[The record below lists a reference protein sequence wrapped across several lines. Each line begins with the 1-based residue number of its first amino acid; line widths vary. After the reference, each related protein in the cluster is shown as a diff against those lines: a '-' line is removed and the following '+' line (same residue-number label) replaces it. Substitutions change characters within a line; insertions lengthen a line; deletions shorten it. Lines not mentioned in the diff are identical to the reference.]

1 MKRQAAVK
9 GVTTSITLIS
19 LALITL
25 HPAQADPVEDFYKGK
40 TISLIIGLGEGGG
53 YDLSARLVGQHLGR
67 FIPGNPTIVPRNMPG
82 AGSIAAAEFVYSVA
96 PRDGTTLA
104 MVQPTFVLEKISD
117 KSRKFESEKFTYIGR
132 ADQSILVGLVWK
144 TSPAQSIEEMKSK
157 PIVVSANGAAGT
169 SATIPWALN
178 RMIGTKMKVV
188 LGYESSAN
196 MGLAMERGEADGNGS
211 TSWDYLETKPEW
223 LAENKIKILYTIA
236 LERFSKIPDVP
247 TVMELAT
254 QERDRNALKLIA
266 STSSIGR
273 AILSTPNVP
282 ADRLEALRRAFDKM
296 VKDPKFI
303 EDAKTRRLGVDP
315 ATGEVLEKMVLDVA
329 SQPED
334 VIARMNEAI
343 KPPN

>member
-1 MKRQAAVK
+1 
-9 GVTTSITLIS
+9 
-19 LALITL
+19 
-25 HPAQADPVEDFYKGK
+25 
-40 TISLIIGLGEGGG
+40 
-53 YDLSARLVGQHLGR
+53 
-67 FIPGNPTIVPRNMPG
+67 
-82 AGSIAAAEFVYSVA
+82 
-96 PRDGTTLA
+96 
-104 MVQPTFVLEKISD
+104 
-117 KSRKFESEKFTYIGR
+117 
-132 ADQSILVGLVWK
+132 
-144 TSPAQSIEEMKSK
+144 
-157 PIVVSANGAAGT
+157 
-169 SATIPWALN
+169 
-178 RMIGTKMKVV
+178 
-188 LGYESSAN
+188 

-236 LERFSKIPDVP
+236 LERFSRIPDVP